1 MQVNALF
8 ATTQIVSS
16 LISNDIIKKAI
27 GDTSNTIYTLLYGL
41 LDYQDIYLE
50 RILEKLDI
58 KVQIK
63 CVEGIIKNLNNYIID
78 KSLET
83 ALENL
88 HEIICKIKE
97 DLKQIGHNMK
107 LHKKKWFY
115 SYRQIDNELQIENI
129 TVHKDI
135 LNERLELFMK
145 LVKINQFKFEV
156 STKNIQKRSEIYS

>member
-88 HEIICKIKE
+88 HEIICKINLNRADVIIFKSE
-97 DLKQIGHNMK
+97 
-107 LHKKKWFY
+107 KKP
-115 SYRQIDNELQIENI
+115 I
-129 TVHKDI
+129 
-135 LNERLELFMK
+135 
-145 LVKINQFKFEV
+145 
-156 STKNIQKRSEIYS
+156 KNILMKKI